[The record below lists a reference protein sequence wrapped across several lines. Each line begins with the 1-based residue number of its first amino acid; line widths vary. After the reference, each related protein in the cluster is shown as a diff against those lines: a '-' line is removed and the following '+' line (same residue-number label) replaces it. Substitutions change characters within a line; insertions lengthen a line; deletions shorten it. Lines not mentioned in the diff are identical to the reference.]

1 VAAPNDPAPPAP
13 PAPPAM
19 PPSQLPPSVVRTVV
33 PLLVAV
39 CGAWAARELGID
51 QVVLAELLGVLLATA
66 YYVAVRLL
74 ARGRP
79 RLGVLLGWPAEPTYL
94 PR

>member
-1 VAAPNDPAPPAP
+1 VAVPNDPAPPTTP
-13 PAPPAM
+13 PVAL
-19 PPSQLPPSVVRTVV
+19 PPSLPPSVVRTVV

-39 CGAWAARELGID
+39 IGAWVARELGID